1 MAELSFRLILQTD
14 DATGKLA
21 GIKQE
26 ADGLKSALDKPHQV
40 KIDAA
45 ASLASIRDVTIAVQ
59 GVMQA
64 MSSLTRGI
72 NGFLDAEL
80 TQRRALT
87 LATQAFGEAAGE
99 MAAFASSM
107 QEVTNFGDEEMLSL
121 MAKLSQ
127 TFKLSTDE
135 IKALTPVLLDFTEA
149 TAATGMTLESA
160 FDLMGRALNGHTEML
175 GRHGIELDKD
185 RLAMEGVSYLV
196 EKLAEDYGGTAT
208 ALADLRTQNANAW
221 GDIQETIGAMLA
233 QVFSPVLKGLK
244 ALMDGFNSLS
254 PVMKGVVAGL
264 GLAIPVIVTLT
275 TTITAL
281 TAAVAALKIAINPVV
296 GILSLVTGAVVAG
309 AVAYGSYASAADAA
323 AASAQELAEADKAVS
338 ANTQKQLNNFDLLV
352 GRLRTLKTAANA
364 TAESKKQ
371 LKEVSDEM
379 VRNYGA
385 LLGKIDLERASWREV
400 EKALYDARAQLVSY
414 YVAQETK
421 GRFDA
426 LMGQYTKG
434 LKDLQILAKSVGVE
448 LDIYSNRSKAW
459 PKLTEPQ
466 FTGKQYLEIAAGGLG
481 NLLLNKDN
489 KEQDRIRQIVIEYN
503 TLVDQVNEL
512 QARINKDLP
521 EAQKAMDMLFSFGEV
536 GLGGPADEGYGSV
549 GDGAGPASFAAATVD
564 AELAEFERMIKSL
577 QAASQDAFQR
587 HDAEYARRLELIN
600 KYTEDES
607 SERKQA
613 LIMLHEWDTAETQKI
628 FADERAAMQKAFEDK
643 IAYYANLNE
652 LGVNSYDQL
661 KAATEE
667 YYAWA
672 QDNLPEKERELVL
685 AQLRQTNLRWGQHR
699 QEQIDKETAHQEELA
714 DIRDEFAG
722 RGLELDN
729 NTYALQ
735 LRALDNYYK
744 KRKQKLI
751 EAGLTEEEIT
761 AQHQKAI
768 LKLNLDAAGQVLGG
782 VSSILGDLA
791 SAMDQENATQFKIWK
806 GLAIAQ
812 AIVDTLASANAAYK
826 AMATIPVAGPG
837 LAVAAAAAALA
848 AGYLNV
854 KKISATEYKPTAAT
868 GGYLIGAPHAAGGTV
883 IEAEGGEY
891 IIRKDRVST
900 LGKSFFDFVN
910 SASLANV
917 RAAFAGFSLPHI
929 PMPAY
934 AGSFAAAGGYVSGG
948 NPNSA
953 LIDEIRAL
961 KEAILGARPT
971 INVSVDPLSNDPV
984 KISEIAER
992 GTRIRSII

>member
-14 DATGKLA
+14 DATGKLS

-26 ADGLKSALDKPHQV
+26 ADGLKSALEKPHQV

-45 ASLASIRDVTIAVQ
+45 QSLASIRDVTIAVQ

-87 LATQAFGEAAGE
+87 LATVAFGEAAQE
-99 MAAFASSM
+99 MAAFASEM
-107 QEVTNFGDEEMLSL
+107 QSVTNFGDEEMLS
-121 MAKLSQ
+121 MFAKMSQ

-135 IKALTPVLLDFTEA
+135 IKQLTPYLLDFAEA
-149 TAATGMTLESA
+149 TAATGMTMESA

-196 EKLAEDYGGTAT
+196 EKLGEDYGGTAT

-221 GDIQETIGAMLA
+221 GDIKETIGAMLA
-233 QVFSPVLKGLK
+233 QVFSPLLKGLK

-264 GLAIPVIVTLT
+264 GLAIPVIVTLA

-281 TAAVAALKIAINPVV
+281 TAAVTALKTAINPVV
-296 GILSLVTGAVVAG
+296 GIISLVTGAAVAG
-309 AVAYGSYASAADAA
+309 AVALGSYAAAQTE
-323 AASAQELAEADKAVS
+323 AASATQTMASLIEQCGDAV
-338 ANTQKQLNNFDLLV
+338 Q
-352 GRLRTLKTAANA
+352 
-364 TAESKKQ
+364 AESTKFNTLATRLLDLRSKTSATNEEKQ
-371 LKEVSDEM
+371 EM
-379 VRNYGA
+379 KTLITQINDNYGEY
-385 LLGKIDLERASWREV
+385 LGNIDLERSSYDQLATAINNASMALVQKKVV
-400 EKALYDARAQLVSY
+400 ETYGAAYNAQAQAIADQIVALKKLDPEYQQLTAR
-414 YVAQETK
+414 
-421 GRFDA
+421 
-426 LMGQYTKG
+426 
-434 LKDLQILAKSVGVE
+434 LAE
-448 LDIYSNRSKAW
+448 
-459 PKLTEPQ
+459 
-466 FTGKQYLEIAAGGLG
+466 
-481 NLLLNKDN
+481 LNKKVEFFRQQSDQYQMGLN
-489 KEQDRIRQIVIEYN
+489 IPALLGDDGAEYTRI
-503 TLVDQVNEL
+503 T
-512 QARINKDLP
+512 ARIQQITNQHGQLQRAKQELEELRLAYQEAYLNLP
-521 EAQKAMDMLFSFGEV
+521 SLDFS
-536 GLGGPADEGYGSV
+536 GGGGGGGGGS
-549 GDGAGPASFAAATVD
+549 AATAAAATVD
-564 AELAEFERMIKSL
+564 AGLAEFERMIKSL
-577 QAASQDAFQR
+577 QAASQDAFER

-600 KYTEDES
+600 KYTESES
-607 SERKQA
+607 NERKQA
-613 LIMLHEWDTAETQKI
+613 LILLHEWDTAETQKI
-628 FADERAAMQKAFEDK
+628 FADERAAMQKAFEEK

-661 KAATEE
+661 KVATDE
-667 YYAWA
+667 YYEWA
-672 QDNLPEKERELVL
+672 KLNLPEKERELVL

-699 QEQIDKETAHQEELA
+699 QEQIDKEEAHQEELA

-751 EAGLTEEEIT
+751 EAGLTEEQIT

-891 IIRKDRVST
+891 IIRKDRVSS
-900 LGKSFFDFVN
+900 LGKSFFDFLN
-910 SASLANV
+910 SASLTTV
-917 RAAFAGFSLPHI
+917 RAAFSGFSLPHL

-934 AGSFAAAGGYVSGG
+934 AGSFAAAGGYVSGS

-961 KEAILGARPT
+961 RDALLSSRPP
-971 INVSVDPLSNDPV
+971 INITVDPLSSDPV

-992 GTRIRSII
+992 GSRIRSRF

>member
-26 ADGLKSALDKPHQV
+26 ADGLKSALEKPHQV

-45 ASLASIRDVTIAVQ
+45 QSLASIRDVTIAVQ

-80 TQRRALT
+80 SQRRALT
-87 LATQAFGEAAGE
+87 LAQVAFGDAAGE
-99 MAAFASSM
+99 MANFASEM
-107 QEVTNFGDEEMLSL
+107 QNVTNFGDEEMLS
-121 MAKLSQ
+121 MFAKMSQ

-135 IKALTPVLLDFTEA
+135 IKQLTPYLLDFTEA
-149 TAATGMTLESA
+149 TAATGMTMESA

-196 EKLAEDYGGTAT
+196 EKLGEDYGGTAT

-221 GDIQETIGAMLA
+221 GDIKETIGAMLA
-233 QVFSPVLKGLK
+233 QVFNPVLKGLK

-254 PVMKGVVAGL
+254 PIMKGVVAGL

-275 TTITAL
+275 IVIIAL
-281 TAAVAALKIAINPVV
+281 TAAVAALKTAINPVA
-296 GILSLVTGAVVAG
+296 GIISAVAAVAVAG
-309 AVAYGSYASAADAA
+309 AVAMGSYAAAQTEAA
-323 AASAQELAEADKAVS
+323 AATETMASKIEQCGDAVQAESTKFNTLATRLLELRSK
-338 ANTQKQLNNFDLLV
+338 TQL
-352 GRLRTLKTAANA
+352 ANA
-364 TAESKKQ
+364 EKQ
-371 LKEVSDEM
+371 EM
-379 VRNYGA
+379 KTLITQINDNYGEY
-385 LLGKIDLERASWREV
+385 LGNIDLERSSYDQLATAINNASMALVQKKVV
-400 EKALYDARAQLVSY
+400 ETYGAAYNAQ
-414 YVAQETK
+414 AQAIA
-421 GRFDA
+421 D
-426 LMGQYTKG
+426 
-434 LKDLQILAKSVGVE
+434 QILALKK
-448 LDIYSNRSKAW
+448 LDPEYQQ
-459 PKLTEPQ
+459 LTARLAE
-466 FTGKQYLEIAAGGLG
+466 
-481 NLLLNKDN
+481 LNK
-489 KEQDRIRQIVIEYN
+489 KVEFFRQQSDQYQMGLNIPALLGDDAAEYN
-503 TLVDQVNEL
+503 RIT
-512 QARINKDLP
+512 ARIQQITNQHGQL
-521 EAQKAMDMLFSFGEV
+521 QKAKQDLEELRLAYQEAYLNLPSLDFS
-536 GLGGPADEGYGSV
+536 GGGG
-549 GDGAGPASFAAATVD
+549 GGGGAGSPARTAATAATVD

-587 HDAEYARRLELIN
+587 HDVEYARRLELIN
-600 KYTEDES
+600 KYTESES
-607 SERKQA
+607 NERKQA

-628 FADERAAMQKAFEDK
+628 FEDERAAMQKAFEDK

-672 QDNLPEKERELVL
+672 QANLPEKERELVL
-685 AQLRQTNLRWGQHR
+685 AQLRQTNLRWGQQK
-699 QEQIDKETAHQEELA
+699 QEQIEQEEAHQRELA

-735 LRALDNYYK
+735 LRLLDNYYK

-751 EAGLTEEEIT
+751 EAGLTEEEIN

-891 IIRKDRVST
+891 IIRKDRVAT
-900 LGKSFFDFVN
+900 FGKSFFDFVN
-910 SASLANV
+910 SASLTTV
-917 RAAFAGFSLPHI
+917 RAAFSGFSLPHL

-971 INVSVDPLSNDPV
+971 INVSVDPLSSDPV

>member
-45 ASLASIRDVTIAVQ
+45 QSLASIRDVTIAVQ

-264 GLAIPVIVTLT
+264 GLAIPVIVTLA

-281 TAAVAALKIAINPVV
+281 TAAVAALKTAINPVV
-296 GILSLVTGAVVAG
+296 GIISLVTGSAVAG
-309 AVAYGSYASAADAA
+309 AVALGSYAAAQNE
-323 AASAQELAEADKAVS
+323 AASATQTMASSIEQCGDAV
-338 ANTQKQLNNFDLLV
+338 Q
-352 GRLRTLKTAANA
+352 
-364 TAESKKQ
+364 AESTKFNTLATRLLDLRSKTSATNEEKQ
-371 LKEVSDEM
+371 EM
-379 VRNYGA
+379 KTLITQINDNYGEY
-385 LLGKIDLERASWREV
+385 LGNIDLERSSYDQLATAINNASMALVQKKVV
-400 EKALYDARAQLVSY
+400 ETYGAAYNAQAQAIADQIVALKKLDPEYQQLTAR
-414 YVAQETK
+414 
-421 GRFDA
+421 
-426 LMGQYTKG
+426 
-434 LKDLQILAKSVGVE
+434 LAE
-448 LDIYSNRSKAW
+448 
-459 PKLTEPQ
+459 
-466 FTGKQYLEIAAGGLG
+466 
-481 NLLLNKDN
+481 LNKKVEFFRQQSDQYQMGLN
-489 KEQDRIRQIVIEYN
+489 IPALLGDDGAEYTRI
-503 TLVDQVNEL
+503 T
-512 QARINKDLP
+512 ARIQQITNQHGQLQRAKQELEELRLAYQEAYLNLP
-521 EAQKAMDMLFSFGEV
+521 SLDFS
-536 GLGGPADEGYGSV
+536 GGGG
-549 GDGAGPASFAAATVD
+549 GGGGAGSPARTAATAATVD

-600 KYTEDES
+600 KYTERES
-607 SERKQA
+607 NERKQA

-628 FADERAAMQKAFEDK
+628 FEDERAAMQKAFEEK

-672 QDNLPEKERELVL
+672 QANLPEQERELVL

-699 QEQIDKETAHQEELA
+699 QEQIDKEVAHQEELA

-735 LRALDNYYK
+735 VRALDNYYK

-761 AQHQKAI
+761 AQHNKAL
-768 LKLNLDAAGQVLGG
+768 LKLNIDAAAQTVGG

-891 IIRKDRVST
+891 IIRKDRVAT
-900 LGKSFFDFVN
+900 FGKSFFDFVN

-917 RAAFAGFSLPHI
+917 RAAFAGFSLPSL

-961 KEAILGARPT
+961 RNAILGARPT
-971 INVSVDPLSNDPV
+971 INVSVDPLSSDPV

-992 GTRIRSII
+992 GSRIRSRF

>member
-14 DATGKLA
+14 DATGKLS

-26 ADGLKSALDKPHQV
+26 ADGLKSALEKPHQV

-45 ASLASIRDVTIAVQ
+45 QSLASIRDVTIAVQ

-80 TQRRALT
+80 GQRRAMI
-87 LATQAFGEAAGE
+87 LATQAFGEGATE
-99 MAAFASSM
+99 MARFASEM
-107 QEVTNFGDEEMLSL
+107 QNVTNFEDDQLLAL
-121 MAKLSQ
+121 MAKMGAA
-127 TFKLSTDE
+127 FKLSTEDVR
-135 IKALTPVLLDFTEA
+135 ALTPSLLDFTEA
-149 TAATGMTLESA
+149 FSATGMTAESA

-175 GRHGIELDKD
+175 GRYGIELDKT
-185 RLAMEGVSYLV
+185 RLEMEGVSYLV
-196 EKLAEDYGGTAT
+196 ETLGKDYGGTAA
-208 ALADLRTQNANAW
+208 ALADLRTQNRNAW
-221 GDIQETIGAMLA
+221 GDIKETVGGMLA
-233 QVFSPVLKGLK
+233 EIFNPLLKGVK

-264 GLAIPVIVTLT
+264 ALAIPVIVTLA
-275 TTITAL
+275 TTITAV
-281 TAAVAALKIAINPVV
+281 TAAVTALKIAINPVV
-296 GILSLVTGAVVAG
+296 GIISLVTGAVVAG

-338 ANTQKQLNNFDLLV
+338 ANTQKQLNNFDALV

-400 EKALYDARAQLVSY
+400 EKAIYDARAQLVSY

-466 FTGKQYLEIAAGGLG
+466 FTGKQYLGIAAGGLG

-489 KEQDRIRQIVIEYN
+489 KEQDRIRQIVIQYN

-521 EAQKAMDMLFSFGEV
+521 EAQKAMDMLFNFGEV
-536 GLGGPADEGYGSV
+536 GLGGPAEDGYNSTGGS
-549 GDGAGPASFAAATVD
+549 AATATAATVD

-600 KYTEDES
+600 KYTERES
-607 SERKQA
+607 NERKQA

-628 FADERAAMQKAFEDK
+628 FEDERAAMQKAFEEK

-667 YYAWA
+667 YYEWA
-672 QDNLPEKERELVL
+672 KDNLPEKERELVL
-685 AQLRQTNLRWGQHR
+685 AQLRQTNLRWGQQK
-699 QEQIDKETAHQEELA
+699 QEQIEQEEAHQRELA

-735 LRALDNYYK
+735 IRALDNYYK

-891 IIRKDRVST
+891 IIRKDRVSS

-910 SASLANV
+910 SASLTTV
-917 RAAFAGFSLPHI
+917 RAAFAGFSLPSL

-934 AGSFAAAGGYVSGG
+934 AGSFAASGGYVTGPNS
-948 NPNSA
+948 NSA
-953 LIDEIRAL
+953 LLDELRAL
-961 KEAILGARPT
+961 KEAILGSRP
-971 INVSVDPLSNDPV
+971 IVNVRVDPLSNDPV

>member
-64 MSSLTRGI
+64 MAGLTRGV
-72 NGFLDAEL
+72 NDFLDAEL
-80 TQRRALT
+80 GQRRSLI
-87 LATQAFGEAAGE
+87 LAKQAFGEGATE
-99 MAAFASSM
+99 MARFASEM
-107 QEVTNFGDEEMLSL
+107 QNVTNFEDDQLLAL
-121 MAKLSQ
+121 MAKMGAA
-127 TFKLSTDE
+127 FKLSTEDVR
-135 IKALTPVLLDFTEA
+135 ALTPSLLDFTEA
-149 TAATGMTLESA
+149 FSATGMTAESA

-175 GRHGIELDKD
+175 GRYGIELDKT
-185 RLAMEGVSYLV
+185 RLEMEGVSYLV
-196 EKLAEDYGGTAT
+196 ETLGKDYGGTAA
-208 ALADLRTQNANAW
+208 ALADLRTQNRNAW
-221 GDIQETIGAMLA
+221 GDIKETVGGMLA
-233 QVFSPVLKGLK
+233 EIFNPLLKGVK

-254 PVMKGVVAGL
+254 PVMKGLVAGFA
-264 GLAIPVIVTLT
+264 LAIPVIVTLA
-275 TTITAL
+275 TTITAV
-281 TAAVAALKIAINPVV
+281 TAAVTALKIAINPVV

-338 ANTQKQLNNFDLLV
+338 ANTQKQLNNFDALV

-426 LMGQYTKG
+426 LMGQYAKG
-434 LKDLQILAKSVGVE
+434 LKDLQTLAKSVGVD

-466 FTGKQYLEIAAGGLG
+466 FTGKDYLGIAAGGLG
-481 NLLLNKDN
+481 NLLLNKN
-489 KEQDRIRQIVIEYN
+489 NIEKDRIRQIVIEYN
-503 TLVDQVNEL
+503 TLVDQVNVL

-549 GDGAGPASFAAATVD
+549 GDGAGPASFAADTVD
-564 AELAEFERMIKSL
+564 AELTEFERLIKSL
-577 QAASQDAFQR
+577 KAYSDDAYAAHETEYQR
-587 HDAEYARRLELIN
+587 R
-600 KYTEDES
+600 
-607 SERKQA
+607 QA
-613 LIMLHEWDTAETQKI
+613 LILKYT
-628 FADERAAMQKAFEDK
+628 ADESDQRRKALLYLHNWDVEELRKIDDADIAAKKTAFENQ
-643 IAYYANLNE
+643 IQYYANLQE
-652 LGVNSYDQL
+652 LGVNSYDAL

-667 YYAWA
+667 YYKWA
-672 QDNLPEKERELVL
+672 KDNLPEKERELVL
-685 AQLRQTNLRWGQHR
+685 AQLDQTNLRWDQHR
-699 QEQIDKETAHQEELA
+699 QEQIDKETAHLEELA
-714 DIRDEFAG
+714 DVRDEFST
-722 RGLELDN
+722 RGLELQN

-735 LRALDNYYK
+735 IRALENYYK
-744 KRKQKLI
+744 KRKKKLI
-751 EAGLTEEEIT
+751 EAGLTEAQIT
-761 AQHQKAI
+761 AQHNKAL
-768 LKLNLDAAGQVLGG
+768 LKLNIDAAAQTLGG
-782 VSSILGDLA
+782 VSTILGDLA
-791 SAMDQENATQFKIWK
+791 ATMDQENHKQFKLWK

-812 AIVDTLASANAAYK
+812 AIIDALVSANAAFK
-826 AMATIPVAGPG
+826 SMAAFGPVLGA
-837 LAVAAAAAALA
+837 AAAAAALA

-891 IIRKDRVST
+891 IIRKDRVSS
-900 LGKSFFDFVN
+900 LGKSFFDFIN
-910 SASLANV
+910 SASLTNV
-917 RAAFAGFSLPHI
+917 RAAFAGLSLPSL

-934 AGSFAAAGGYVSGG
+934 AGSFAAAGGYVSGA

-953 LIDEIRAL
+953 LLDELRAL
-961 KEAILGARPT
+961 KEAILGSRP
-971 INVSVDPLSNDPV
+971 IVNVRVDPLSNDPV

>member
-45 ASLASIRDVTIAVQ
+45 QSLASIRDVTIAVQ

-64 MSSLTRGI
+64 MAGLTRGI

-87 LATQAFGEAAGE
+87 LASEAFGAAAGE
-99 MAAFASSM
+99 MAAFAAEM
-107 QEVTNFGDEEMLSL
+107 QSVTNFGDEEMLS
-121 MAKLSQ
+121 MFAKMSQ

-135 IKALTPVLLDFTEA
+135 IKALTPGLLDFTEA
-149 TAATGMTLESA
+149 TAATGMTMESA

-264 GLAIPVIVTLT
+264 GLAIPVIVTLA

-281 TAAVAALKIAINPVV
+281 TAAVAALKTAINPVV
-296 GILSLVTGAVVAG
+296 GIISLVTGAVVTG
-309 AVAYGSYASAADAA
+309 AVAYGAYAA
-323 AASAQELAEADKAVS
+323 AADEASGSQDAFAAATDSAAAAVEEESAKFNLLSARLLELRAK
-338 ANTQKQLNNFDLLV
+338 TDL
-352 GRLRTLKTAANA
+352 TAAEKRELQGIITQIND
-364 TAESKKQ
+364 SYGSY
-371 LKEVSDEM
+371 LK
-379 VRNYGA
+379 N
-385 LLGKIDLERASWREV
+385 IDLERASYRDLAV
-400 EKALYDARAQLVSY
+400 AVRDAATALVQKKIAETYGENYNQQAARVAQLTVQSRDLAVEY
-414 YVAQETK
+414 NRLKAEDERIRAGWGSGDKFQDAFRLTAISTRLREIEKVNAQLKLAQKELEAL
-421 GRFDA
+421 GFAYRDA
-426 LMGQYTKG
+426 L
-434 LKDLQILAKSVGVE
+434 AE
-448 LDIYSNRSKAW
+448 
-459 PKLTEPQ
+459 
-466 FTGKQYLEIAAGGLG
+466 
-481 NLLLNKDN
+481 
-489 KEQDRIRQIVIEYN
+489 
-503 TLVDQVNEL
+503 
-512 QARINKDLP
+512 LP
-521 EAQKAMDMLFSFGEV
+521 EIDIPDH
-536 GLGGPADEGYGSV
+536 GGGG
-549 GDGAGPASFAAATVD
+549 GGAAASPLASIVSTVD

-600 KYTEDES
+600 KYTESES
-607 SERKQA
+607 DERKQA

-628 FADERAAMQKAFEDK
+628 FEDERAAMQKAFEEK

-672 QDNLPEKERELVL
+672 QANLPEKERELVL
-685 AQLRQTNLRWGQHR
+685 AQLRQTNLRWGQYR

-714 DIRDEFAG
+714 DVRDEFST

-735 LRALDNYYK
+735 IRALDNYYK

-891 IIRKDRVST
+891 IIRKDRVSS

-910 SASLANV
+910 SASLTTV
-917 RAAFAGFSLPHI
+917 RAAFAGFSLPHL

-961 KEAILGARPT
+961 RNAILGARPT

>member
-26 ADGLKSALDKPHQV
+26 ADGLKSALEKPHQV

-107 QEVTNFGDEEMLSL
+107 QEITNFGDEEMLS
-121 MAKLSQ
+121 MFAKMSQ

-135 IKALTPVLLDFTEA
+135 IKALTPGLLDFTEA
-149 TAATGMTLESA
+149 TAATGMTMESA

-221 GDIQETIGAMLA
+221 GDIQETIGAMLN
-233 QVFSPVLKGLK
+233 QIVNPLIKGLK
-244 ALMDGFNSLS
+244 SLMDAYNGLS
-254 PVMKGVVAGL
+254 PVMKGFVTGITV
-264 GLAIPVIVTLT
+264 AIPLVVTVT
-275 TTITAL
+275 TTIVAL
-281 TAAVAALKIAINPVV
+281 TAAVAALKTAINPVA
-296 GILSLVTGAVVAG
+296 GSIGLIIGALTAAG
-309 AVAYGSYASAADAA
+309 FAIAASTLETEEAA
-323 AASAQELAEADKAVS
+323 AATQTLTTSLNDCGTAVQTESAKFGLLASRLLDLRSKTSMTNDEKQTMKTLIDEINSNYGEYLGNINLETAAYDDLTAAINRTSSAIIAKAV
-338 ANTQKQLNNFDLLV
+338 ADNY
-352 GRLRTLKTAANA
+352 GRLYSQQVDAIAKLTVAAHDRFGQDYANQMLADPFKKFTVTVKTGFETMGIAETTYYEHYPQIKQIVEAKKELLDIELKMRNA
-364 TAESKKQ
+364 
-371 LKEVSDEM
+371 
-379 VRNYGA
+379 
-385 LLGKIDLERASWREV
+385 
-400 EKALYDARAQLVSY
+400 
-414 YVAQETK
+414 
-421 GRFDA
+421 
-426 LMGQYTKG
+426 
-434 LKDLQILAKSVGVE
+434 LKDVP
-448 LDIYSNRSKAW
+448 DFN
-459 PKLTEPQ
+459 
-466 FTGKQYLEIAAGGLG
+466 
-481 NLLLNKDN
+481 
-489 KEQDRIRQIVIEYN
+489 
-503 TLVDQVNEL
+503 
-512 QARINKDLP
+512 
-521 EAQKAMDMLFSFGEV
+521 
-536 GLGGPADEGYGSV
+536 LGGGG
-549 GDGAGPASFAAATVD
+549 GGGGGGAGSPARTAATVD

-600 KYTEDES
+600 KYTESES
-607 SERKQA
+607 NERKQA

-672 QDNLPEKERELVL
+672 QANLPEQERELVL

-699 QEQIDKETAHQEELA
+699 QEQIDKEVAHQEELA

-744 KRKQKLI
+744 KSKQKLI

-812 AIVDTLASANAAYK
+812 AIVDTLAGANAAYK

-891 IIRKDRVST
+891 IIRKDRVAT
-900 LGKSFFDFVN
+900 FGKSFFDFVN

-917 RAAFAGFSLPHI
+917 RAAFAGFSLPHL

-934 AGSFAAAGGYVSGG
+934 AGSFAASGGYVSGS

-961 KEAILGARPT
+961 RDAILGARPT
-971 INVSVDPLSNDPV
+971 INVSVDPLSSDPV

-992 GTRIRSII
+992 GSRIRSRF